1 MKPKRR
7 NVMLPVRISSGN
19 NNGPGLSLIIIIHMI
34 ILDQCISTGADTC
47 KIDWNILTKPIE
59 LDKAVQLQ
67 CDIKDENLCPGTPR
81 WEGGPEHQI
90 ISIGNTVFDNKKYEI
105 SSSPGKYTLKILS
118 ITKEHLNSQFV
129 CHVRFSKYAEILKDK
144 KPVYSLKVEKPKL
157 MRDARIFA
165 NISAV
170 PVNNTYGQYF
180 WSRHLVDKSTEDE
193 ILSNKDKFVEKE
205 EDDGLSLTIKNV
217 STGDV
222 NMIYKLNYSDTV
234 FIANVRLENLSMETD
249 EKKDTKTLDG
259 IGSFHGGITVVAIIS
274 MVMVIVLL
282 VIGAIWIMFYIY
294 KSIGKEAKHVL
305 REQVKYSR
313 TWQNEKSLQITTN

>member
-1 MKPKRR
+1 
-7 NVMLPVRISSGN
+7 MLPVRISSGN

-90 ISIGNTVFDNKKYEI
+90 ISI
-105 SSSPGKYTLKILS
+105 
-118 ITKEHLNSQFV
+118 
-129 CHVRFSKYAEILKDK
+129 A
-144 KPVYSLKVEKPKL
+144 VYSLKVEKPKL

-313 TWQNEKSLQITTN
+313 TWQKQCQYCCKKYVCGIVYLCCTVLKL